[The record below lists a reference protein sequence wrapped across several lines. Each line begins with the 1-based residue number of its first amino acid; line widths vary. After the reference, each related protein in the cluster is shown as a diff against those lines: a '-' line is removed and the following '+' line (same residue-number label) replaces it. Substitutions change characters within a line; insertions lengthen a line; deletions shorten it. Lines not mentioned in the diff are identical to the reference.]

1 MALENDILKFKEVKD
16 TVQIIF
22 QLRRQKCMNKRIIT
36 ILFAILIPIFGV
48 SGYYLGIRQSNDTPN
63 ITTNAK
69 STSVSKKTNWDSDLS
84 NIREFVSQQQTQQTK
99 APEPSEASEVFVY
112 VTPHGEKYHRK
123 NCRYIQNS
131 TPSKISVSDAID
143 EGYTA
148 CKVCK
153 PNK

>member
-1 MALENDILKFKEVKD
+1 
-16 TVQIIF
+16 
-22 QLRRQKCMNKRIIT
+22 MNKRIIT
-36 ILFAILIPIFGV
+36 ILFVILIPIIGV
-48 SGYYLGIRQSNDTPN
+48 SGYYLGIHQSNDTPH

-84 NIREFVSQQQTQQTK
+84 NIREFVSVKEFASQQPNQQTK
-99 APEPSEASEVFVY
+99 TSETSEVFVY